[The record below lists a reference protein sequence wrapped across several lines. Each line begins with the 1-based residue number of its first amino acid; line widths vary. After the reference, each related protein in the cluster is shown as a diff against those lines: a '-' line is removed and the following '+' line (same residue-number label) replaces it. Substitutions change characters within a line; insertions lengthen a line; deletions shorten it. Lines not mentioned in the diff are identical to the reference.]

1 MSLIYGYNCEKDD
14 DSGSENRDLKKLVG
28 KKTDAAAADTAF
40 GRIKK
45 NKKDISSST
54 LSTANVVAS
63 VVSTLGQKTDAKIVD
78 TAFGRIKKKQKRYIS
93 LKKLR
98 GIVK

>member
-14 DSGSENRDLKKLVG
+14 DSSGNENSDLKKLVG

-45 NKKDISSST
+45 NKKVQVQHLVQPT
-54 LSTANVVAS
+54 
-63 VVSTLGQKTDAKIVD
+63 
-78 TAFGRIKKKQKRYIS
+78 
-93 LKKLR
+93 
-98 GIVK
+98 